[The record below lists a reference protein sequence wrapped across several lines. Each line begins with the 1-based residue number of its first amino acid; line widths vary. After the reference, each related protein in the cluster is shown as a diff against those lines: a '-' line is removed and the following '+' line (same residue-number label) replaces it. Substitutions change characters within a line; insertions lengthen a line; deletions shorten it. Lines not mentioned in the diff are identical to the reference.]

1 MISAEVAPSAFASDG
16 ESVLDVV
23 DFSGGFVGSGGE
35 LTPVLDQVSFSIRR
49 SSLTAI
55 VGETGS
61 GKSLMALAI
70 LGVPPRSFRR
80 TSGVILFEGADL
92 LMFDEK
98 AMRGVR
104 GSQISVVFQDALASL
119 NPVFTVGSQIS
130 DVCRVHQGVNR
141 KEALTRTE
149 ELLERVKVP
158 EPRRRM
164 RQYPHE
170 FSGGM
175 AQRALLAMA
184 LICEP
189 TLLVLDEPTTGLDVT
204 TQADIVDLIVDL
216 NRNEGMSTC
225 LITHDLGI
233 VAESCDHVIVMRDGH
248 VRESGTCEQIITSPQ
263 DAYTRELIDASR
275 FGEVIA

>member
-1 MISAEVAPSAFASDG
+1 MSGSEVAPFIADA
-16 ESVLDVV
+16 ESVLDVIG
-23 DFSGGFVGSGGE
+23 FSGGFVDRSGGF
-35 LTPVLDQVSFSIRR
+35 TPVLDEVTFSIGR

-61 GKSLMALAI
+61 GKSLMALSI
-70 LGVPPRSFRR
+70 LGVPPQSFRR
-80 TSGVILFEGADL
+80 TSGAICFEGSDL
-92 LMFDEK
+92 LALDDK
-98 AMRGVR
+98 AMRSVR
-104 GSQISVVFQDALASL
+104 GSKISIVFQDARASL

-130 DVCRVHQGVNR
+130 DVCRVHQGVNT
-141 KEALTRTE
+141 KQAIARTE

-158 EPRRRM
+158 EPQRRM
-164 RQYPHE
+164 QQYPHE

-204 TQADIVDLIVDL
+204 TQADIIDLIVDL
-216 NRNEGMSTC
+216 NRDQGMSTC

-233 VAESCDHVIVMRDGH
+233 VAESSDHVIVMRNGR
-248 VRESGTCEQIITSPQ
+248 VREAGTCEQIMTNPQ
-263 DAYTRELIDASR
+263 DAYTCELINASR
-275 FGEVIA
+275 FGGVFA

>member
-1 MISAEVAPSAFASDG
+1 MRGPEIALVQDS
-16 ESVLDVV
+16 ESVLEVL
-23 DFSGGFVGSGGE
+23 DFSGGFVGSGGA
-35 LTPVLDQVSFSIRR
+35 LTQVLDDVAFSIRR

-61 GKSLMALAI
+61 GKSLMALSI
-70 LGVPPRSFRR
+70 LGVPPQSFRR
-80 TSGVILFEGADL
+80 TSGAILFEGSDL
-92 LMFDEK
+92 LKLDEK
-98 AMRGVR
+98 AMRRVR
-104 GSQISVVFQDALASL
+104 GSKISIVFQDARASL
-119 NPVFTVGSQIS
+119 NPVFTVGAQIS
-130 DVCRVHQGVNR
+130 DVCRVHQDVNK
-141 KEALTRTE
+141 KEALARTE
-149 ELLERVKVP
+149 ELLERVRVP

-184 LICEP
+184 LICKP

-204 TQADIVDLIVDL
+204 TQADIIDLIVDL

-233 VAESCDHVIVMRDGH
+233 VAESSDHVIVMRNGN
-248 VRESGTCEQIITSPQ
+248 VRESGTCEQIMTNPQ
-263 DAYTRELIDASR
+263 DPYTRELVAASR